1 MKHPLVELTKFVDK
15 SIPSSAWAQDPVAG
29 KQGVKSLSQAIKSK
43 AARAGIHK
51 NNNILNVK
59 IPITISSIESAAK
72 QAMAEKYDMD
82 PETVK
87 RMLED
92 FLVQIQSVQTKQIP
106 DRVVKAST
114 GMQHYKGEPEHA
126 FNSSLGT
133 FKEANESIVTLL
145 DYARALYLIA
155 HRYHAN
161 IAA

>member
-1 MKHPLVELTKFVDK
+1 MSET
-15 SIPSSAWAQDPVAG
+15 
-29 KQGVKSLSQAIKSK
+29 
-43 AARAGIHK
+43 
-51 NNNILNVK
+51 
-59 IPITISSIESAAK
+59 
-72 QAMAEKYDMD
+72 YDMD

-92 FLVQIQSVQTKQIP
+92 FLVQIQSVQTKQVP

-114 GMQHYKGEPEHA
+114 GLNHFKGEPEHA

-133 FKEANESIVTLL
+133 FKQTNESVVTFL

-155 HRYHAN
+155 NRYHSN